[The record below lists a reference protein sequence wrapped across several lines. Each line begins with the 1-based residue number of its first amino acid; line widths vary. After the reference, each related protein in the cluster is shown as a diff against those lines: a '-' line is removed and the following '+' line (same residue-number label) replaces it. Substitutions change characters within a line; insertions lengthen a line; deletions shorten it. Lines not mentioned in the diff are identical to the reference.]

1 MPVSRGMWTCCY
13 LKIQYWVRSGHD
25 AQNSDEIFGRSC
37 MILRPSIVM
46 TMLHLEYERPS
57 RWQWLFWEGLW
68 GGSTPGKGRVIFWR
82 DPLGRCSCVGED
94 RARSAA
100 GSVGAVETVWA
111 PPGFCGCAVPAAF
124 KNVLLQRL
132 HFLSW
137 FATCSG
143 NVHSLN
149 SQIHIIRNFR
159 QKKTSPFCIQL
170 PFL

>member
-1 MPVSRGMWTCCY
+1 M
-13 LKIQYWVRSGHD
+13 RSGRC

-37 MILRPSIVM
+37 MIPWPSITM
-46 TMLHLEYERPS
+46 TTLHLEYENPS
-57 RWQWLFWEGLW
+57 WWQCR
-68 GGSTPGKGRVIFWR
+68 GRSVSRVKNWKRQGPFFGEIS
-82 DPLGRCSCVGED
+82 CSGVAVGGED

-100 GSVGAVETVWA
+100 GGSGAVETALAA
-111 PPGFCGCAVPAAF
+111 PSSCGCALPAAF